1 MPVVSITDLP
11 AYAPSTGG
19 GVSGPLSEL
28 VNVAKTSNYRYPSDL
43 GSLNGLNQKNH
54 WVTFTIYDVQPATYE
69 TNNTNSIKLNGT
81 LPTFASDVTSL
92 ATAASG
98 IIKGVATLNPGQVAG
113 GVVAGVVINSLS
125 TTGLNVT
132 QQVEKVGTTISLY
145 MPDTLTQDYSAS
157 YDEMNLNGELGETI
171 TTLRAINSVAGGA
184 TGITDIKA
192 GASEGNPLGT
202 SPYAILVAQQ
212 LGEAG
217 GVNLK
222 NVGDLMLKAQGLAI
236 NPQVQMIYRGTGL
249 RTFDLSFVFTPKSI
263 DEATDVNNIINQ
275 FRFYASPSLASPGN
289 PTNSMF
295 LIPPSQFGVNF
306 YINGQESKVLPKYG
320 KCVLTSMDVNNSPN
334 GFATYQDG
342 SMVQTQ
348 LNLSFKELDILTRDY
363 FVNDGINGDTRR

>member
-54 WVTFTIYDVQPATYE
+54 WVTFTIYDVQPASYE
-69 TNNTNSIKLNGT
+69 SASASRVNILGGSSANAGTGNIASLINTAVGVANNTFNT
-81 LPTFASDVTSL
+81 L
-92 ATAASG
+92 G
-98 IIKGVATLNPGQVAG
+98 
-113 GVVAGVVINSLS
+113 LS
-125 TTGLNVT
+125 TGLNISP
-132 QQVEKVGTTISLY
+132 QIEKVGSTISLY
-145 MPDTLTQDYSAS
+145 MPDTLSQDYSAS
-157 YDEMNLNGELGETI
+157 YDEMSLTGELGSTI
-171 TTLRAINSVAGGA
+171 ATLRSISSIGTGGGIKSTDTTTSVGNNLS
-184 TGITDIKA
+184 TDPGVIA
-192 GASEGNPLGT
+192 A
-202 SPYAILVAQQ
+202 AQQ
-212 LGEAG
+212 LGEVY

-222 NVGDLMLKAQGLAI
+222 NVGDLMLKAQGLGI

-289 PTNSMF
+289 PNNSMF

-306 YINGQESKVLPKYG
+306 YVNGQESKVLPKYG
-320 KCVLTSMDVNNSPN
+320 KCVLTSMNVNNSPN

-348 LNLSFKELDILTRDY
+348 LNLSFKELDMLTRDY
-363 FVNDGINGDTRR
+363 FVNDGVNGDIRR